1 MDPHERATS
10 VWYRVAGLLRRKD
23 LAIEIVEA
31 EIRSAQHEILL
42 EPGRSASQRD
52 VERAANG
59 KGHDVLVP
67 REQSRFTR
75 CDYETV
81 RQEDAWRKP
90 PGFWGPWSAP
100 PPEYIVERRVED
112 VTFAQARAYFADYE
126 AALMPDF
133 ESPVP

>member
-1 MDPHERATS
+1 LNR
-10 VWYRVAGLLRRKD
+10 
-23 LAIEIVEA
+23 
-31 EIRSAQHEILL
+31 
-42 EPGRSASQRD
+42 GRSASQRD

-90 PGFWGPWSAP
+90 PGFWGPWSAA

-112 VTFAQARAYFADYE
+112 VTFAQARAYFADCE